1 MQVRFLQPVQYEL
14 DEAVDY
20 YNAQMSNLGNEFLIE
35 ILAALDRIA
44 LWPDAWHEIS
54 KNIRRCQLKRFPYG
68 VVYVV
73 EGNVILVIAIG
84 HLHRR
89 PTYWQTLNARN
100 LKP

>member
-1 MQVRFLQPVQYEL
+1 MQVLFLQPAQYEL

-20 YNAQMSNLGNEFLIE
+20 YNAQMPNLGDGFLIE
-35 ILAALDRIA
+35 ILAALDRIS

-54 KNIRRCQLKRFPYG
+54 RNIRRCQLKRFPYG
-68 VVYVV
+68 VVYAV
-73 EGNVILVIAIG
+73 EDDVILVIAIS

-89 PTYWQTLNARN
+89 PAYWQTLNARN